1 MTINIKTFLLCP
13 VPDDQKPIN
22 EYLNLKENKFL
33 NWGNLNTNKN
43 KKFLGT
49 IFLTFF
55 SFFSINQFQP
65 FSFATFFEILFNTLI
80 IIQFFLF
87 VILIRWI
94 TINQKFQNSR
104 LIYEVSR
111 KLTHHLI
118 ESLLS
123 QTRDNIIKHKIET
136 EADIRDLGC
145 PLVDF
150 TVDVVNEV
158 KIIKEFLFK
167 TSLNC
172 FINFFTLSAVPC
184 Q

>member
-33 NWGNLNTNKN
+33 NWGNLDTNKN

-104 LIYEVSR
+104 LIYEEASWYDGQIWEKPFFLIKND
-111 KLTHHLI
+111 KLISTQKI
-118 ESLLS
+118 EPILEE
-123 QTRDNIIKHKIET
+123 IIKSFFIS
-136 EADIRDLGC
+136 LFLLF
-145 PLVDF
+145 LVF
-150 TVDVVNEV
+150 QL
-158 KIIKEFLFK
+158 K
-167 TSLNC
+167 
-172 FINFFTLSAVPC
+172 
-184 Q
+184 

>member
-104 LIYEVSR
+104 LIYEEASWYDGQIWEKPFFLIKND
-111 KLTHHLI
+111 KLISTQKI
-118 ESLLS
+118 EPILEE
-123 QTRDNIIKHKIET
+123 IIKSFFIS
-136 EADIRDLGC
+136 LFLLF
-145 PLVDF
+145 LVF
-150 TVDVVNEV
+150 QL
-158 KIIKEFLFK
+158 K
-167 TSLNC
+167 
-172 FINFFTLSAVPC
+172 
-184 Q
+184 

>member
-55 SFFSINQFQP
+55 SFFSITQFQT
-65 FSFATFFEILFNTLI
+65 FSFAIFFEIFFNTLI

-104 LIYEVSR
+104 LIYEEASWYDGQIWEKPFFLIKND
-111 KLTHHLI
+111 KLISTQKI
-118 ESLLS
+118 EPILEE
-123 QTRDNIIKHKIET
+123 IIKSFFIS
-136 EADIRDLGC
+136 LFLLF
-145 PLVDF
+145 LVF
-150 TVDVVNEV
+150 QL
-158 KIIKEFLFK
+158 K
-167 TSLNC
+167 
-172 FINFFTLSAVPC
+172 
-184 Q
+184 